1 MPFCLLQKLP
11 NPSVEEEK
19 NSFPL
24 MKKNFYQCQIWCE
37 AVQNFR
43 MSIRF
48 VYVQLYSPDKLIDL
62 VNCIAKLRILNYH

>member
-37 AVQNFR
+37 AVQNFK
-43 MSIRF
+43 MSTRF
-48 VYVQLYSPDKLIDL
+48 VYVQSRQIDQFSKLYSQ
-62 VNCIAKLRILNYH
+62 A